1 MTIKE
6 RIEQHFFQLSKSQQ
20 KVATVV
26 LNNPAYI
33 STHAAAEIGQ
43 LANTSETTV
52 IRFCYA
58 VGLTG
63 FAQLQKEITR
73 FLVEDY
79 ASSTLGNYV
88 SSKEALFKEQALCE
102 KVMRQSSAKVVKIAE
117 QMDEE
122 LFKNTTKAMHDA
134 KKIYIAGVGASQFG
148 AQWLH
153 YTLNM
158 LRPGVELI
166 VMETSALIRKLQ
178 EIDET
183 TLVLIISLH
192 RYYND
197 TLQLA
202 QEVLARGAKVIG
214 ITDSNVASLHEVIDT
229 CFVLEQKELSTID
242 LMPALVTFMNSLIVG
257 MMSHDVAYY
266 NEQRLK
272 FDDFQT
278 SFIANRWR

>member
-6 RIEQHFFQLSKSQQ
+6 RIEQHFYQLSKAQQ
-20 KVATVV
+20 KVATIV

-43 LANTSETTV
+43 LSNTSETTV

-58 VGLTG
+58 IGLTG
-63 FAQLQKEITR
+63 FAQLQKEMTK

-79 ASSTLGNYV
+79 TSSTLGNYV
-88 SSKEALFKEQALCE
+88 SSKEVLFKEQALCE
-102 KVMRQSSAKVVKIAE
+102 NVMRQTSTKISKIAG
-117 QMDEE
+117 QMDEV

-134 KKIYIAGVGASQFG
+134 KKIYIAGVGASHFG
-148 AQWLH
+148 AQWLQ

-158 LRPGVELI
+158 LRPNVELLA
-166 VMETSALIRKLQ
+166 METSALIRKLQ
-178 EIDET
+178 EIDESS
-183 TLVLIISLH
+183 LVLIISLH

-202 QEVLARGAKVIG
+202 QEVLARGAKVVG
-214 ITDSNVASLHEVIDT
+214 ITDSKVAPLHEYMDL

-242 LMPALVTFMNSLIVG
+242 LMPALVTFMNTLVVG
-257 MMSHDVAYY
+257 MMSHDAAYY
-266 NEQRLK
+266 NEQRIK
-272 FDDFQT
+272 FDDFQN

>member
-6 RIEQHFFQLSKSQQ
+6 RIEQHFYQLSKSQQ

-63 FAQLQKEITR
+63 FAQLQKEITK

-88 SSKEALFKEQALCE
+88 SSKEVLFKEPALCE
-102 KVMRQSSAKVVKIAE
+102 KVMRQSSAKIVKIAE
-117 QMDEE
+117 QMDEL

-158 LRPGVELI
+158 LRPDVELL

-178 EIDET
+178 EIDDSS
-183 TLVLIISLH
+183 LVLIISLH

-197 TLQLA
+197 TLHLA
-202 QEVLARGAKVIG
+202 QEVLSRGAKVIG
-214 ITDSNVASLHEVIDT
+214 ITDSNVAPLHEVIDT

-242 LMPALVTFMNSLIVG
+242 LMPALVTFLNSLIVG

-272 FDDFQT
+272 FDDFQS